1 MSRPALLFL
10 LLLLLPATAS
20 GKAPSPL
27 AGGYLFIGGG
37 IGLQTGV
44 NDSGG
49 IGVTPRWGPTLEL
62 GGDLGPITAAVG
74 ADMRIIV
81 ADFGGGC
88 CAPFDLDVIGAVGI
102 ILPTPLIRPFLRVR
116 GGVGWRI
123 TPGLK
128 GVRAPASIIL
138 APDLGL
144 RFRLPATPAAF
155 QIAVGL
161 GPRMVPGQLDATS
174 LEAELRLG
182 LKFP

>member
-1 MSRPALLFL
+1 MSRSALLFL

-20 GKAPSPL
+20 AKAPSPL
-27 AGGYLFIGGG
+27 GGGYLFIGGG
-37 IGLQTGV
+37 IGLQTGA
-44 NDSGG
+44 DGSGG
-49 IGVTPRWGPTLEL
+49 IAITPRWGPTLEL
-62 GGDLGPITAAVG
+62 GGDLGPLTAAVG
-74 ADMRIIV
+74 ADMRIVV

-102 ILPTPLIRPFLRVR
+102 ILPTPLVRPFLRLR

-128 GVRAPASIIL
+128 GVRPPASIIL

-144 RFRLPATPAAF
+144 RIRLPASPAAF

-161 GPRMVPGQLDATS
+161 GPRMVPGHVEATA
-174 LEAELRLG
+174 LEAELKLG